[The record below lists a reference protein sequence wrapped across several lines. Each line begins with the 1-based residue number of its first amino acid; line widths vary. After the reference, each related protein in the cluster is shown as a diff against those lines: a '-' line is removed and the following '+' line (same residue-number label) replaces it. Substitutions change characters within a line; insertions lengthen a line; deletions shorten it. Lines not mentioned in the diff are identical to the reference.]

1 MTNGL
6 NPSLP
11 RVGVRLLLATLVV
24 PLLPACGGDGNTMPM
39 WPKGNVVFMDANNY
53 TSQTSLTIPVVP
65 AASGTDLNICWDA
78 LMKDLLCHDIGA
90 PGGANAIDNV
100 AFLKIPNMTQAK
112 VADSLA
118 VGQLDENRVSKYG
131 DYNTSQGTS
140 KCAMLSQFKLGSSI
154 VPATDYVTPSG
165 MDITYMLLFT
175 TGTTPGVGSKSMLF
189 LDPTG
194 TGSSVAAQDACSKN
208 VLSFQ
213 ATLGTPMMIS
223 ATDSSK
229 WHVDWSQITK
239 DSFGNP
245 VLFTK
250 IDKVLVGYYQGKTA
264 ADLMTNFKDIEL
276 IATKLYEVAVP
287 PGARDVKLGDAK
299 ERGGSASFPGFTQT
313 DGVYAMAV
321 QCGKCQVP
329 APVLLSILQPQ

>member
-1 MTNGL
+1 
-6 NPSLP
+6 
-11 RVGVRLLLATLVV
+11 
-24 PLLPACGGDGNTMPM
+24 M
-39 WPKGNVVFMDANNY
+39 WPMGNVFFIDTNNS
-53 TSQTSLTIPVVP
+53 TSQTSLHIPVAP
-65 AASGTDLNICWDA
+65 AMSGADLNICWDA

-90 PGGANAIDNV
+90 AGGANAIDNV
-100 AFLKIPNMTQAK
+100 SFLKIPNMKQEA
-112 VADSLA
+112 VSNALA
-118 VGQLDENRVSKYG
+118 VGQLDENRVAKYG

-140 KCAMLSQFKLGSSI
+140 KCAMLSQFKLGASI
-154 VPATDYVTPSG
+154 VPATDFVAPSG

-175 TGTTPGVGSKSMLF
+175 SGTTPGVGSKSMLF

-194 TGSSVAAQDACSKN
+194 SSSTVAAVDACSTN
-208 VLSFQ
+208 VLDFQ

-229 WHVDWSQITK
+229 WHVDWSQLTK

-276 IATKLYEVAVP
+276 IATKLYEVSVP
-287 PGARDVKLGDAK
+287 PGARDVMLGDAK
-299 ERGGSASFPGFTQT
+299 ERSGSASFPGFTQT

-329 APVLLSILQPQ
+329 APVLLTILQPQ

>member
-1 MTNGL
+1 
-6 NPSLP
+6 
-11 RVGVRLLLATLVV
+11 
-24 PLLPACGGDGNTMPM
+24 M
-39 WPKGNVVFMDANNY
+39 WPKGNVVFMDTNNY
-53 TSQTSLTIPVVP
+53 TSTTELHIPVVQT
-65 AASGTDLNICWDA
+65 ASGADLNICWDA
-78 LMKDLLCHDIGA
+78 LMKDLLCHNIEGT
-90 PGGANAIDNV
+90 NSINNV
-100 AFLKIPNMTQAK
+100 SFLKIPNMTHDQVSDA
-112 VADSLA
+112 LA
-118 VGQLDENRVSKYG
+118 VGQLDENRVAKYG
-131 DYNTSQGTS
+131 DYNTSQITTSS
-140 KCAMLSQFKLGSSI
+140 KCAMLSQFKLGASI
-154 VPATDYVTPSG
+154 VPATDYVAPSG
-165 MDITYMLLFT
+165 MEISYMLLFT

-189 LDPTG
+189 LDPS
-194 TGSSVAAQDACSKN
+194 GSGSTVAAVDACSTN
-208 VLSFQ
+208 VLDFQ

-229 WHVDWSQITK
+229 WHVDWSQLTK

-276 IATKLYEVAVP
+276 IATKLYEVSVA
-287 PGARDVKLGDAK
+287 PGARDVMLGDAK